1 MRTESRSNP
10 PAHGSMFNHL
20 VASRGRGHRA
30 WTRRTVIVSTAAHT
44 AVLLALATVGVV
56 GPSHFKGQ
64 PEAVSY
70 FELPAPLPPPPPPP
84 PAPKAEDPPPPK
96 TTKPAPPNKPAVLRP
111 AKPPP
116 PKGYTTLDVP
126 SGPPPIIPSPDPEV
140 QLVSA
145 QDVSGTGQAGGTPNG
160 VITDAVV
167 PEVVKDTTPLLELE
181 ETGIK
186 TELRNRREIERML
199 QRAYPKRYARVVGQ
213 VQLRFMIDEDGRVP
227 PSSITVIVASND
239 AFGEVARTAA
249 ERFLF
254 RPIHYRGN
262 LVRVWATM
270 PVIFLPAP

>member
-1 MRTESRSNP
+1 
-10 PAHGSMFNHL
+10 MFNHL

-30 WTRRTVIVSTAAHT
+30 WTRRTVMVSAAAHS
-44 AVLLALATVGVV
+44 AVLLGLATMGVV
-56 GPSHFKGQ
+56 GPNPFEGQ

-70 FELPAPLPPPPPPP
+70 FDLPIPLPPPPPPP
-84 PAPKAEDPPPPK
+84 PAPKAEEPQPKPP
-96 TTKPAPPNKPAVLRP
+96 KPAPANQRAVLRP

-116 PKGYTTLDVP
+116 PKGYTTLDAP

-145 QDVSGTGQAGGTPNG
+145 QNVSGTGQAGGTPTG

-167 PEVVKDTTPLLELE
+167 PVVEKDTTPVVELE

-186 TELRNRREIERML
+186 TELRNRHEIERML
-199 QRAYPKRYARVVGQ
+199 QRAYPKRFAGVIGQ

-227 PSSITVIVASND
+227 PGSITVIVATND

-249 ERFLF
+249 ERFRF
-254 RPIHYRGN
+254 RPIHYRGG